1 MVAAVRVHKNGGPE
15 VLTYE
20 DVQVPAPGPGQVRVK
35 NHACGLNYIDTYFRS
50 GLYPAAG
57 GLPFV
62 AGNEAAG
69 EVVAVGPGVTEVK
82 VGDRV
87 GYTSALGSYA
97 AERIMPADRLVK
109 LPDAITYEQAAGMM
123 LKGMTVEYLLHRTF
137 KVQKGMNVLIH
148 AAAGGIG
155 LIACQ
160 WANHLGAN
168 VIGTVGSKDK
178 AALAKANGC
187 HHTILYREEDFP
199 TKVKEITGGKLCEVV
214 YDGVGKATFPASLDC
229 IKPLGMFASFGNAS
243 GSIEAFNINIL
254 QAKGSLFCTRPTLN
268 TYAAKREDLLSI
280 ANNLFNVVASG
291 KVEDSDQPEIRAQ
304 GRAAGAPRSRSAQD
318 HRLDRSDAVTLA
330 ERSGAPNQTR
340 ARHRSCDERAGIG
353 GRCDG
358 RRRAGDRAEALRAV
372 PRPRTAASG
381 LRQAAARHR
390 AGNHRGPQAIRRQGA
405 RAGGRDSQV
414 MPLGNQNDMTDA
426 EREALG
432 RWIVALK

>member
-20 DVQVPAPGPGQVRVK
+20 DVQVLAPGPGQARVK

-62 AGNEAAG
+62 AGNEGAG

-109 LPDAITYEQAAGMM
+109 LPDSISYEQAAGMM

-137 KVQKGMNVLIH
+137 KVQKGMNALIH

-160 WANHLGAN
+160 WANYLGAN
-168 VIGTVGSKDK
+168 VIGTVGSKEK

-187 HHTILYREEDFP
+187 HHAILYREEDFVA
-199 TKVKEITGGKLCEVV
+199 KVKEITGGKLCEVV

-229 IKPLGMFASFGNAS
+229 IRPLGMFVSFGNSS
-243 GSIEAFNINIL
+243 GSIEAFNINLL
-254 QAKGSLFCTRPTLN
+254 QQRGSLFCTRPTLN
-268 TYAAKREDLLSI
+268 TYAARREDLLSI
-280 ANNLFNVVASG
+280 VNDLFNVVASG
-291 KVEDSDQPEIRAQ
+291 KVKIP
-304 GRAAGAPRSRSAQD
+304 
-318 HRLDRSDAVTLA
+318 V
-330 ERSGAPNQTR
+330 NQKY
-340 ARHRSCDERAGIG
+340 
-353 GRCDG
+353 
-358 RRRAGDRAEALRAV
+358 
-372 PRPRTAASG
+372 
-381 LRQAAARHR
+381 
-390 AGNHRGPQAIRRQGA
+390 
-405 RAGGRDSQV
+405 
-414 MPLGNQNDMTDA
+414 
-426 EREALG
+426 
-432 RWIVALK
+432 ALKDAAQAHRDLEGRKTTGSTVLMP